1 MMERKSVKVEEGF
14 TQAERVKD
22 PDRSREFESGIIM
35 LSSMPSKYNA
45 LPTFPAV
52 HWGPLINVPV
62 FPLPEESKAVVPA
75 PSSNVQWATR
85 PEVAASLSE
94 TAHRIRINQTTV
106 LNRHGTRFVRR
117 RREATPKP
125 KEILGMATY
134 SSPSETPSP
143 GRS

>member
-52 HWGPLINVPV
+52 HCGPLINVPV

-75 PSSNVQWATR
+75 SSSKVQ
-85 PEVAASLSE
+85 
-94 TAHRIRINQTTV
+94 
-106 LNRHGTRFVRR
+106 
-117 RREATPKP
+117 
-125 KEILGMATY
+125 
-134 SSPSETPSP
+134 
-143 GRS
+143 